1 METPEEKKDTR
12 LLIPRENGFGWDL
25 NWANKWSYAWLALIL
40 GLPFL
45 IIILAICFK

>member
-12 LLIPRENGFGWDL
+12 LFTPRENGWGWDL
-25 NWANKWSYAWLALIL
+25 NWDNKLSYAYLALIL

-45 IIILAICFK
+45 IIILVICLR